1 MCSWRPVKLGV
12 IASLA
17 RSGDNITGVS
27 FLINELAAKKRPRA
41 ASCWSRP
48 SLSVQSSCSAS
59 TGQKAASC
67 SNAIFMDGSFACGA
81 RFLASARNRLP
92 AHGAASEVMARG
104 FRQSRLLWHGYP
116 PPAPCTSIA
125 VASLPRAAAIAQ
137 STQNT
142 TTWSP
147 SVNADS

>member
-17 RSGDNITGVS
+17 RPGDNITGVS

-116 PPAPCTSIA
+116 AASSLHLHSRGVPPEGSRYRTINTKHTYLVA
-125 VASLPRAAAIAQ
+125 VRQ
-137 STQNT
+137 R
-142 TTWSP
+142 
-147 SVNADS
+147 